1 MELQKASLSELLV
14 QLVQQVEQLLSA
26 HLRRAR
32 QELAEDGKRFA
43 AQSVGVILGGILALQ
58 GITFLG
64 LSGYKAL
71 SIWIPAW
78 GAALIVA
85 LLFLGG
91 GAALAF
97 VDPAQLRGQ
106 GACPCGRFRRRCA
119 ATRWADSASEYR
131 RSTP

>member
-26 HLRRAR
+26 HLRLAR

-43 AQSVGVILGGILALQ
+43 VQSVGVILGGILALQ

-71 SIWIPAW
+71 SIWIPGW
-78 GAALIVA
+78 GAALVVA
-85 LLFLGG
+85 LIFLGG

-97 VDPAQLRGQ
+97 ASIQQLSKTKLSPERTLEETKETFTWLTQ
-106 GACPCGRFRRRCA
+106 KR
-119 ATRWADSASEYR
+119 
-131 RSTP
+131 